1 MADLIEAVGAPPY
14 RDRAGLTELERSLSF
29 EVDDLFSATDALNIL
44 RFADLKDGKLTLTSD
59 GAQFAQLGTYERKAL
74 FAQHLLRYVPLAAHI
89 SDVLTKRGEHQ
100 APRRRFQDELED
112 YVSHEAADAT
122 IQAIITWGRY
132 AEFFTYDSRS
142 RTFAQSKPPTNV
154 SGA

>member
-100 APRRRFQDELED
+100 APRRRFQ
-112 YVSHEAADAT
+112 
-122 IQAIITWGRY
+122 R
-132 AEFFTYDSRS
+132 
-142 RTFAQSKPPTNV
+142 
-154 SGA
+154 